1 MSTYNPNSS
10 EDLPWFETNEI
21 SKLDTIS
28 SKYKEAAH
36 SYHYKGYCVLDT
48 DISEGLVDEVN
59 DGIFD
64 HLKKDNPKL
73 NPEFYHYNSSPR
85 IIEAWKHIPSI
96 VSLSNNKNVLEFLEL
111 MYEKTPL
118 PFSTINFLRGS
129 EQPLHSDYMHFS
141 SKPERY
147 LCGVWF
153 ALEDIHV
160 DSGPLAVVAGSR
172 DLPIVTIDDL
182 GLEVPKNTK
191 QLKSNYTIYEEAV
204 KSIVEENNLA
214 KEPITIKKGQCLIWA
229 ANTLHG
235 GSTMNDPS
243 LTRKSLVVH
252 YHFSGCEYYNP
263 GFSSFK
269 NNQLAKR
276 TLEIIK

>member
-1 MSTYNPNSS
+1 MKYQN
-10 EDLPWFETNEI
+10 L
-21 SKLDTIS
+21 SKFPLNL
-28 SKYKEAAH
+28 KRQRN
-36 SYHYKGYCVLDT
+36 HYTTKGYCVLDT
-48 DISEGLVDEVN
+48 EVEESLIDDVN
-59 DGIFD
+59 EGIFE

-73 NPEFYHYNSSPR
+73 NPDFYHYNSSPR

-96 VSLSNNKNVLEFLEL
+96 VSLSNNKNVLDFLEL
-111 MYEKTPL
+111 MYERTPL
-118 PFSTINFLRGS
+118 PFSTINFLKGS

-147 LCGVWF
+147 LCGIWF
-153 ALEDIHV
+153 ALEDVHQ
-160 DSGPLAVVAGSR
+160 DSGPLSVVSGSR

-182 GLEVPKNTK
+182 GLEVPKNTR
-191 QLKSNYTIYEEAV
+191 QLKANHTIYEEAV
-204 KSIVEENNLA
+204 KSIIEENNLT
-214 KEPITIKKGQCLIWA
+214 KEPILIKKGQCLIWA

-235 GSTMNDPS
+235 GSIMNKPS

-252 YHFSGCEYYNP
+252 YHFSSCEYYNP

>member
-1 MSTYNPNSS
+1 MISYDPNA
-10 EDLPWFETNEI
+10 EIDLPWFETNEI
-21 SKLDTIS
+21 SKLNQVPV
-28 SKYKEAAH
+28 KFKEAAE
-36 SYHYKGYCVLDT
+36 SLHYKGYCILDT
-48 DISEGLVDEVN
+48 EVDESLIDAVN
-59 DGIFD
+59 AGID
-64 HLKKDNPKL
+64 EHVKKDNPKL
-73 NPEFYHYNSSPR
+73 NPDFYHYNSSPR
-85 IIEAWKHIPSI
+85 IIEGWKHIPSI
-96 VSLSNNKNVLEFLEL
+96 VSLSNNKNVIDFLEI
-111 MYEKTPL
+111 MYERTPL

-147 LCGVWF
+147 LCGAWF
-153 ALEDIHV
+153 ALEDIHQ

-172 DLPIVTIDDL
+172 DLPIVSIDEL

-191 QLKSNYTIYEEAV
+191 QLKANYTIYEEAV
-204 KSIVEENNLA
+204 RSIVEVNNLT
-214 KEPITIKKGQCLIWA
+214 KEPIPIKKGQCLIWA

-235 GSTMNDPS
+235 GSIMNEPS

-263 GFSSFK
+263 GFSSLK
-269 NNQLAKR
+269 NNQFAKR

>member
-1 MSTYNPNSS
+1 MNAYNPNSNV
-10 EDLPWFETNEI
+10 DLPWFETDEI
-21 SKLDTIS
+21 SKLDTIT

-48 DISEGLVDEVN
+48 DISEDLVDEVN
-59 DGIFD
+59 EGIFD

-111 MYEKTPL
+111 MYEKKPL

-153 ALEDIHV
+153 ALEDVDV
-160 DSGPLAVVAGSR
+160 DSGPLAVVPGSR
-172 DLPIVTIDDL
+172 ALPIVTIDDL

-204 KSIVEENNLA
+204 KSIVEENGLT

-235 GSTMNDPS
+235 GSPMNNPS

-276 TLEIIK
+276 NLEIIK

>member
-1 MSTYNPNSS
+1 MTSYDPNS
-10 EDLPWFETNEI
+10 EIELPWFETNEI
-21 SKLDTIS
+21 FKLGQVPAKFKD
-28 SKYKEAAH
+28 AAKSLH
-36 SYHYKGYCVLDT
+36 HKGYCVLDT
-48 DISEGLVDEVN
+48 EVDECLIDAVN
-59 DGIFD
+59 EGIYE

-73 NPEFYHYNSSPR
+73 NPDFYHYNSSPR
-85 IIEAWKHIPSI
+85 IIEGWKHIPSI
-96 VSLSNNKNVLEFLEL
+96 VSLSNNKTVLDFLEI
-111 MYEKTPL
+111 MYERTPL

-147 LCGVWF
+147 LCGAWF
-153 ALEDIHV
+153 ALEDVHQ
-160 DSGPLAVVAGSR
+160 DSGPLAVVAESR
-172 DLPIVTIDDL
+172 DLPIVTIDEL

-191 QLKSNYTIYEEAV
+191 QLKANYTVYEEAV
-204 KSIVEENNLA
+204 KSIVEENNLT
-214 KEPITIKKGQCLIWA
+214 KESIAINKGQCLIWA

-243 LTRKSLVVH
+243 LTRRSLVVH

-263 GFSSFK
+263 GFSSFR